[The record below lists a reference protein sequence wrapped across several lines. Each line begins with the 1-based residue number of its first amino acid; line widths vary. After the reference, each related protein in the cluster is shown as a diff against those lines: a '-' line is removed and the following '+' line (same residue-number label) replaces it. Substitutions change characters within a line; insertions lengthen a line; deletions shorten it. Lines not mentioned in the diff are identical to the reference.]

1 MRERCQWK
9 DVTSGIVIYLIWV
22 EHLGDYNPGN
32 IRTFIGLF
40 ANPVFFMIAG
50 FFAQTSE
57 LRPIPEMIKKNAVRL
72 LLPYYGWGIIN
83 VVYYTLLNGGGIAFV
98 LRGIVRFLQ
107 CDLTLFEYGGSSWFL
122 IGLFEA
128 RVLYDLMRRRINNQ
142 IVLCSLL
149 LLINLIMTVFIAKGY
164 PVLNTGYLRG
174 IYWSFFYSLGPLFFP
189 IFNRIKRDIQEWR
202 TVQKTE
208 KLIFGLLLLILTI
221 ISAIFFLEDSTH
233 LVTFGTPFVNVVIW
247 QDVLPLIFSTNLIWM
262 TLFVKWNF
270 WERIGKNTLLFCV
283 GESIIKSLAS
293 FIIYMVGLSLRLDNA
308 VTCLMYVFCIYW
320 IADKCLTY
328 FSGDKKRA

>member
-1 MRERCQWK
+1 M
-9 DVTSGIVIYLIWV
+9 
-22 EHLGDYNPGN
+22 
-32 IRTFIGLF
+32 
-40 ANPVFFMIAG
+40 
-50 FFAQTSE
+50 
-57 LRPIPEMIKKNAVRL
+57 
-72 LLPYYGWGIIN
+72 
-83 VVYYTLLNGGGIAFV
+83 
-98 LRGIVRFLQ
+98 RFLQ
-107 CDLTLFEYGGSSWFL
+107 CDLTLFEYGGASWFL

-189 IFNRIKRDIQEWR
+189 IFNRIKKDIQEWR

-233 LVTFGTPFVNVVIW
+233 LVTFGPPSVNAVIW
-247 QDVLPLIFSTNLIWM
+247 QNVLPLIFSTNLIWM
-262 TLFVKWNF
+262 TLFVKWDF

-293 FIIYMVGLSLRLDNA
+293 FVIYMVGLSLRLDNA

-320 IADKCLTY
+320 IVDKCLTY
-328 FSGDKKRA
+328 FSGDKKRV